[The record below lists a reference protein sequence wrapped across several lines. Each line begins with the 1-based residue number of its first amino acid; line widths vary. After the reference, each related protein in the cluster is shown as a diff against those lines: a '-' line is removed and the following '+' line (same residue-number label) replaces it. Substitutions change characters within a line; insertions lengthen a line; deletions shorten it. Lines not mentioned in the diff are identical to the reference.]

1 MSNRKSVRAE
11 PVEARFH
18 RSPFDKLRANGIL
31 AAALFLAACAAAPQL
46 PLAHGS
52 GAVCKADGL
61 TDLVGQ
67 PATADLGAEAL
78 KRSGA
83 RTLRWIQPGMAV
95 TMDYR
100 QDRLDIHL
108 DARNV
113 VTKLSCG

>member
-1 MSNRKSVRAE
+1 MKSNPAAVRAE
-11 PVEARFH
+11 PVEARFR
-18 RSPFDKLRANGIL
+18 RSPFDTLRANGAL
-31 AAALFLAACAAAPQL
+31 GLGLFLAACAAAQP

-52 GAVCKADGL
+52 GAICKADGL
-61 TDLVGQ
+61 SDLVGR
-67 PATADLGAEAL
+67 PATADLGAAAL

-100 QDRLDIHL
+100 QDRLDVHL